1 MARKSK
7 YKVVCGSRTMSHHR
21 KKSAARK
28 AAPKGCHVSLG
39 GLGSPK
45 GRKHRGGKRIGRR
58 LGRR

>member
-7 YKVVCGSRTMSHHR
+7 YVVKCGKSGRSHHR

-28 AAPKGCHVSLG
+28 AAPRGCHVALG

-58 LGRR
+58 LGR

>member
-7 YKVVCGSRTMSHHR
+7 YVVKCGKSVRSHHR

-28 AAPKGCHVSLG
+28 AAPSGCRVTLG

-45 GRKHRGGKRIGRR
+45 GRKHRGYKRSGRR
-58 LGRR
+58 LGR